1 MKLHCMNLLLF
12 FIFYVLFIDNNIIL
26 IVLIH
31 KTLKGKERTA
41 TIVRFSAMAV
51 MDSDSTSS
59 VERMT
64 VVTKS
69 AILIDSPQT
78 QARRELFNGPPV
90 QNCGRVDHNGSWFSI
105 TRIPFRN
112 CCHCVKSSRFQ
123 IFSNFLNLKL
133 FKILNF
139 KFSKFL
145 NFKFAKFLN
154 FKNFQFFKISNPKLK
169 HFKKFKI

>member
-41 TIVRFSAMAV
+41 AIVRFSAMAV

-78 QARRELFNGPPV
+78 
-90 QNCGRVDHNGSWFSI
+90 
-105 TRIPFRN
+105 
-112 CCHCVKSSRFQ
+112 
-123 IFSNFLNLKL
+123 
-133 FKILNF
+133 
-139 KFSKFL
+139 
-145 NFKFAKFLN
+145 
-154 FKNFQFFKISNPKLK
+154 
-169 HFKKFKI
+169 